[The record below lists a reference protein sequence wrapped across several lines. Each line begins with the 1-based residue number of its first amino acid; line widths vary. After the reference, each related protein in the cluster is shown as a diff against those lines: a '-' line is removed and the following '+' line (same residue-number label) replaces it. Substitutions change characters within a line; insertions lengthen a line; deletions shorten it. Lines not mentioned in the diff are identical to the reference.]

1 MSSRTY
7 VTADEPVLSL
17 TRSLMEIEST
27 SGSERAV
34 ANFIAGWLEARG
46 WTVQLQSVDG
56 GAGDRANVLAYRNS
70 SSLSD
75 IELLFNTHMDTVP
88 PYIGFSE
95 DAERIYGR
103 GSTDA
108 KSNLAAML
116 TAVQNMVESGEPDVE
131 RIGFLFVVGEEVD
144 HAGMFKANELGLA
157 IKYLVVGEPTE
168 SKMGVGHKGGYKF
181 LLEREGRAAHSG
193 YPELGESAI
202 EPLMEV
208 ALDLSRA
215 DLPTSPVLG
224 KTTLNVGMFN
234 GGVAANVIPEYA
246 RAEVMVRVATTVEET
261 ASAIDQVRARPHS
274 PRLISRT
281 APW

>member
-144 HAGMFKANELGLA
+144 HAGMIKANELGLA

>member
-1 MSSRTY
+1 MSSRAY

-144 HAGMFKANELGLA
+144 HAGMIKANELGLA